1 MLSANDHILLKTA
14 QNNNCPI
21 TSTDQTQV
29 HHNPFS
35 GMDAQHGH
43 ALHITRSFYAFY
55 EIKAQK

>member
-1 MLSANDHILLKTA
+1 MITFCLKQLSYNIC
-14 QNNNCPI
+14 QI
-21 TSTDQTQV
+21 TSTDQKKV

-43 ALHITRSFYAFY
+43 ALHITCSLYACH